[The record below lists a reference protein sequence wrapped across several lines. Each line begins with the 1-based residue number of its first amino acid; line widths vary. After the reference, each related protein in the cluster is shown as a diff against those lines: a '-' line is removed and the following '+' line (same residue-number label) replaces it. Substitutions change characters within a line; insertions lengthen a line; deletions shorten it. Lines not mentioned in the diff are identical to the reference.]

1 MSLILE
7 ALRKSEA
14 ERQRGR
20 LPALATSAPPAPA
33 LRTSHASSWKWPLLG
48 AAALALVL
56 AAWLAG
62 AGWMRRDGAQAR
74 STPPAAPAGIAAA
87 SAPAAKRPAAAAT
100 TPTRSDPL
108 PPIDRLTPPAAPAP
122 ARRDASA
129 PSREVVRNDEA
140 PAQPLAATATAA
152 DATTTARPAPVAS
165 DASRVPVTA
174 SATGTMPARAPTT
187 VPAATPDTIL
197 SLADLDPATRKALPP
212 LHVSMH
218 LWDADPSRRF
228 VILDGNR
235 RAEGDRVGPAV
246 VTAITRDGVLL
257 EWNGRS
263 IRVPLR

>member
-20 LPALATSAPPAPA
+20 LPALATGAPPAPVSRA
-33 LRTSHASSWKWPLLG
+33 VRAAPWKWPLLG
-48 AAALALVL
+48 AGALALVL
-56 AAWLAG
+56 VAWLAG
-62 AGWMRRDGAQAR
+62 AGWTRRDALPA
-74 STPPAAPAGIAAA
+74 SSALPAPAAVETA
-87 SAPAAKRPAAAAT
+87 SAPERGPIAAGGADTPART
-100 TPTRSDPL
+100 TAL
-108 PPIDRLTPPAAPAP
+108 PPIDRLTPQVAPAP
-122 ARRDASA
+122 ASHDRPAPARVVARNDDASARDATTVAADAASSARRDA
-129 PSREVVRNDEA
+129 PV
-140 PAQPLAATATAA
+140 AATARVAVASSGIVTPPATTAEPPTAA
-152 DATTTARPAPVAS
+152 
-165 DASRVPVTA
+165 
-174 SATGTMPARAPTT
+174 
-187 VPAATPDTIL
+187 PDTVL

-257 EWNGRS
+257 EWNGRR

>member
-20 LPALATSAPPAPA
+20 LPALATGAPPAPSP
-33 LRTSHASSWKWPLLG
+33 RTVRAASWKWPLLG
-48 AAALALVL
+48 AGALALAFV
-56 AAWLAG
+56 AWLAG
-62 AGWMRRDGAQAR
+62 AGWTRRDV
-74 STPPAAPAGIAAA
+74 PPAPAIPAPAAVEAA
-87 SAPAAKRPAAAAT
+87 SAPMPGPNTAAAAG
-100 TPTRSDPL
+100 TPAGTNAL
-108 PPIDRLTPPAAPAP
+108 PPIDRLTPRVAPAP
-122 ARRDASA
+122 ASRDTPPPARAAARHDDAPARGPTTVTADAATTARRDAPASA
-129 PSREVVRNDEA
+129 SARVA
-140 PAQPLAATATAA
+140 PASTGSTPSAATTAGLPTAA
-152 DATTTARPAPVAS
+152 
-165 DASRVPVTA
+165 
-174 SATGTMPARAPTT
+174 
-187 VPAATPDTIL
+187 PDTVL

-246 VTAITRDGVLL
+246 VTDITRDGVLL
-257 EWNGRS
+257 EWNGRR